1 MVNRGGVG
9 GAGGLVKGGIVTR
22 GGGWNFGFQLPTMWP
37 MLNFPHS
44 SNAVRMSKSTISLFF
59 SSFWSISKHLSSIDD
74 VSSKGQPYYSYFTWD
89 RKRGIIISHS
99 SFFLPLLCQAAVHP
113 APYLNRQL
121 MWNTPYKQNLI
132 KTLLL
137 SLKLF
142 PDQVL
147 SWLNGNLWLHLVD
160 HIPYVTFAVFLDFL
174 IGQISQYHDL
184 KVTKMPKLF
193 IKMDHEFRDALNI
206 TFEFNLLILFFIN

>member
-1 MVNRGGVG
+1 M
-9 GAGGLVKGGIVTR
+9 
-22 GGGWNFGFQLPTMWP
+22 QLECQN
-37 MLNFPHS
+37 LRYLSF
-44 SNAVRMSKSTISLFF
+44 SLHFDIF
-59 SSFWSISKHLSSIDD
+59 KHLSSIDID
-74 VSSKGQPYYSYFTWD
+74 IYAYFTWD

-193 IKMDHEFRDALNI
+193 IKMDHEFRDAFNI
-206 TFEFNLLILFFIN
+206 TFEFNLLILFFLSTKTFWNKCVFRLEVTSVYKLLCLSIRPLQL

>member
-1 MVNRGGVG
+1 M
-9 GAGGLVKGGIVTR
+9 
-22 GGGWNFGFQLPTMWP
+22 QLECQN
-37 MLNFPHS
+37 LRYLSF
-44 SNAVRMSKSTISLFF
+44 SLHFDIF
-59 SSFWSISKHLSSIDD
+59 KHLSSIDID
-74 VSSKGQPYYSYFTWD
+74 IYAYFTWD

>member
-1 MVNRGGVG
+1 MGQE
-9 GAGGLVKGGIVTR
+9 KG
-22 GGGWNFGFQLPTMWP
+22 NY
-37 MLNFPHS
+37 NFP
-44 SNAVRMSKSTISLFF
+44 FQF
-59 SSFWSISKHLSSIDD
+59 
-74 VSSKGQPYYSYFTWD
+74 
-89 RKRGIIISHS
+89 
-99 SFFLPLLCQAAVHP
+99 FFLPLLCQAAVHP

-193 IKMDHEFRDALNI
+193 IKMDHEFRDAFNI
-206 TFEFNLLILFFIN
+206 TFEFNLLILFFYQLRLFETNVFFGWKWPLYINYFVCPSVRYNFSFYGLLLGTLVLIIYRFIFTSPYLDHL